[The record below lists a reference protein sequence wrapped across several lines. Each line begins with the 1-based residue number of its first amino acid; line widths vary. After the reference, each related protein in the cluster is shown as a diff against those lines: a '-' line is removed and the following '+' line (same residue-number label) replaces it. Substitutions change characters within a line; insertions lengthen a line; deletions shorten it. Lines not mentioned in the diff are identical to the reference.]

1 LKIFKE
7 IGSKTERGFENE
19 RHTLSTITKVPHDN
33 ITAHL
38 ASWTQ
43 SDKFYML
50 FPCAEMNL
58 RQFWQTWPRPE
69 LHNKVVGWLLSQ
81 FKGLAD
87 GVRHIHNLGPANL
100 SPKSLGKN
108 LLASESSRTGFHH
121 DLKPENIL
129 VFTQVSGLNRPPSL
143 SDFILKISDFG
154 TAKIN
159 TVLSGADH
167 THYTSN
173 LSFGDSAY
181 GAPDFALEGRTSR
194 PYDIWSLGCIFLEM
208 MLWTFDVSGSDLGI
222 FAQDRL
228 ECVGAQPH
236 QSGAFWHQ
244 DRDHKIRLKKPVL
257 ERLGQL
263 EEHCR
268 PQGVFGNIVSATG
281 RMLQKDPKQR
291 IKAPALC
298 NLLDAALL
306 QASFDLEIEGYYM
319 NNAKVPLYAAA
330 PTLVSEETPGQHSI
344 DDRSIYAPEDGYLRV
359 LESDHHVHSPPNQ
372 VGLAPINT
380 QSSNTTLPSSPTSP
394 RHNRTPSITL
404 SDHNNPFT
412 SRVILDAN
420 TEEGSEQPP
429 MGESP
434 IGAHKVLVG
443 RGDVSDGGY
452 RIQRHSSSSVESEK

>member
-1 LKIFKE
+1 
-7 IGSKTERGFENE
+7 
-19 RHTLSTITKVPHDN
+19 
-33 ITAHL
+33 
-38 ASWTQ
+38 
-43 SDKFYML
+43 ML

-58 RQFWQTWPRPE
+58 RQLWGTWPRPE

-87 GVRHIHNLGPANL
+87 GVRHIHNLGPADL

-108 LLASESSRTGFHH
+108 LHPSESSRTGFHH

-129 VFTQVSGLNRPPSL
+129 VFTKVSGRNREPSL

-159 TVLSGADH
+159 TVLSGADY
-167 THYTSN
+167 THYTNN
-173 LSFGDSAY
+173 LSFGDSVY

-222 FAQDRL
+222 FAQARL
-228 ECVGAQPH
+228 ECVGAQNH
-236 QSGAFWHQ
+236 QSEAFWH
-244 DRDHKIRLKKPVL
+244 RDKNYKIRLKEPVL

-268 PQGVFGNIVSATG
+268 SRGVFGNIVSATG

-291 IKAPALC
+291 IKAPTLC
-298 NLLDAALL
+298 NLLDATLL

-330 PTLVSEETPGQHSI
+330 PTLISEETPGRQSI

-359 LESDHHVHSPPNQ
+359 LESDHHAHSLPLAGHQSGESTPNQ
-372 VGLAPINT
+372 VGLAPVNT
-380 QSSNTTLPSSPTSP
+380 HSSNATLPSSPTSP

-404 SDHNNPFT
+404 SDDNNPFT

-420 TEEGSEQPP
+420 AEGGSEQPP

-443 RGDVSDGGY
+443 RGDVSDVGY
-452 RIQRHSSSSVESEK
+452 PIQRYSSSSVESQK